1 MKTVFSNTGMVAH
14 VWAQQSQSEGHNS
27 NRTIYFKEGT
37 IYSYGDHFPLATF
50 VKDKDSQDIV
60 IFNNDTYSVTT
71 SKHQRDVRQSARH
84 YPFVYVNTA
93 ISKVISEWH
102 DSVADEKRAI
112 KSVALNYLNRVFI
125 TQANSAI
132 KRRAAHLIASDIQT
146 ARSAYDNIVK
156 LFSVYGINMPVA
168 VSRKV
173 DALDNDLE
181 SVLASHKKEIAAQ
194 QRKRDKEAEQRKQRR
209 EIAAKT
215 AVQTFISGGNLS
227 HEERNALRYIDKTYM
242 RPQDDGNIH
251 TTQNA
256 SFPIEHAKKAFA
268 AIRHCKETA
277 SEWKRNGKSIHLGH
291 FQIDTIESNGNVK
304 AGCHYIEWDEIARI
318 ARQLDIYPHK

>member
-1 MKTVFSNTGMVAH
+1 MKTVFSNSEMVAH
-14 VWAQQSQSEGHNS
+14 VWAQQSQSEGRNS
-27 NRTIYFKEGT
+27 ARSIYFKEGT

-93 ISKVISEWH
+93 IIKVISEWH

-112 KSVALNYLNRVFI
+112 KSVALNYLNEVFV

-146 ARSAYDNIVK
+146 ARSAYNNIVK
-156 LFSVYGINMPVA
+156 LFSVYSINMPVA

-173 DALDNDLE
+173 DAFDNDLE
-181 SVLASHKKEIAAQ
+181 SVLESRKKEIAAQ
-194 QRKRDKEAEQRKQRR
+194 QRKRDKEAKQRQER
-209 EIAAKT
+209 LDSLANEAKT
-215 AVQTFISGGNLS
+215 IWLEGGELGRD
-227 HEERNALRYIDKTYM
+227 HRNALYRASFTLM
-242 RPQDDGNIH
+242 RIKGANIH

-277 SEWKRNGKSIHLGH
+277 SEWKRNGKSIHLGN
-291 FQIDTIESNGNVK
+291 FQIDIIESNGNVK
-304 AGCHYIEWDEIARI
+304 VGCHYIEWDEIARI